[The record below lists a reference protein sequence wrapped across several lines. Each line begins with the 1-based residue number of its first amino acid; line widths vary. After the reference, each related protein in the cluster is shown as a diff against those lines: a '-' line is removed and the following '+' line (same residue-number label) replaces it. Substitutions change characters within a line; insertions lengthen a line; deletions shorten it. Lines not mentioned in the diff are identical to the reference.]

1 MCFFKKYTY
10 QDFSRNDWSGGTST
24 QLVIYPSE
32 SDLSKQN
39 FEFRISTAS
48 IDVEESQFTQFF
60 SHKRIICSLLNPITL
75 IHSDSQPFYLTPF
88 VPYSFDGWMK
98 TKCVGKTI
106 DFNVVFNDGWDAS
119 IKVYQIDSM
128 IDMDYIQSYSDLTY
142 LFQVKGESFINTFLL
157 EESELLLFKEI
168 PDDFNLKIVNTD
180 SLLVCVKLKKYNKL
194 KL

>member
-32 SDLSKQN
+32 SDLLKQN

-60 SHKRIICSLLNPITL
+60 LHKRIICSLQNPITL
-75 IHSDSQPFYLTPF
+75 IHSEIQPFYLTPL
-88 VPYSFDGWMK
+88 VPYSFDRGMT
-98 TKCVGKTI
+98 TKCIGKTI
-106 DFNVVFNDGWDAS
+106 DFNVIFNDSWDAS

-128 IDMDYIQSYSDLTY
+128 IDMAYIQSYSDLTY
-142 LFQVKGESFINTFLL
+142 FFQVQGESFINAILL
-157 EESELLLFKEI
+157 EESELMLFKEI
-168 PDDFNLKIVNTD
+168 PDDFNLKIVNKD
-180 SLLVCVKLKKYNKL
+180 SLLVCIKLKNIIN
-194 KL
+194 

>member
-32 SDLSKQN
+32 SDLLKQN

-60 SHKRIICSLLNPITL
+60 LHKRIICSLLNPITL
-75 IHSDSQPFYLTPF
+75 IHSDIQPFCLTPL
-88 VPYSFDGWMK
+88 VPYSFDGGMT
-98 TKCVGKTI
+98 TKCIGKTI
-106 DFNVVFNDGWDAS
+106 DFNVIFNDSWDAS

-128 IDMDYIQSYSDLTY
+128 IDMAYIQSYSDLTY
-142 LFQVKGESFINTFLL
+142 FFQVQGESFINAILL
-157 EESELLLFKEI
+157 EESELLLFKEM
-168 PDDFNLKIVNTD
+168 PDDFNLKIVNKD
-180 SLLVCVKLKKYNKL
+180 SLLVCVKLKNIIN
-194 KL
+194 

>member
-32 SDLSKQN
+32 SDLLKQN

-60 SHKRIICSLLNPITL
+60 LHKRIICSLLNPITL
-75 IHSDSQPFYLTPF
+75 IHSDIQPFCLTPL
-88 VPYSFDGWMK
+88 VPYSFDGGMT

-106 DFNVVFNDGWDAS
+106 DFNVIFNDSWDAS

-128 IDMDYIQSYSDLTY
+128 IDMAYIQSYSDLTY
-142 LFQVKGESFINTFLL
+142 FFQVQGESFINAILL
-157 EESELLLFKEI
+157 EESELLLFKEM
-168 PDDFNLKIVNTD
+168 PDDFNLKIVNKD
-180 SLLVCVKLKKYNKL
+180 SLLVCVKLKNIIN
-194 KL
+194 

>member
-32 SDLSKQN
+32 SDLLKQN

-60 SHKRIICSLLNPITL
+60 LHKRIICSLLNPITL
-75 IHSDSQPFYLTPF
+75 IHSDIQPFCLTPL
-88 VPYSFDGWMK
+88 VPYSFDGGMT

-106 DFNVVFNDGWDAS
+106 DFNVIFNDSWDAS

-128 IDMDYIQSYSDLTY
+128 IDMAYIQSYSDLTY
-142 LFQVKGESFINTFLL
+142 FFQVQGESFINAILL
-157 EESELLLFKEI
+157 EESELLLFKEV
-168 PDDFNLKIVNTD
+168 PDDFNLKIVNKD
-180 SLLVCVKLKKYNKL
+180 SLLVCVKLKNIIN
-194 KL
+194 

>member
-32 SDLSKQN
+32 SDLLKQN

-60 SHKRIICSLLNPITL
+60 LHKRIICSLLNPITL
-75 IHSDSQPFYLTPF
+75 IHSDIQPFCLTPL
-88 VPYSFDGWMK
+88 VPYSFDGGMT

-106 DFNVVFNDGWDAS
+106 DFNVIFNDSWDAS

-128 IDMDYIQSYSDLTY
+128 IDMAYIQSYSDLTY
-142 LFQVKGESFINTFLL
+142 FFQVQGESFINAILL

-168 PDDFNLKIVNTD
+168 PDDFNLKIVNKD
-180 SLLVCVKLKKYNKL
+180 SLLVCIKLKNIIN
-194 KL
+194 

>member
-60 SHKRIICSLLNPITL
+60 FHKRIICSLLNPITL
-75 IHSDSQPFYLTPF
+75 IHSDIQPFYLTPL
-88 VPYSFDGWMK
+88 VPYSFDGGMT
-98 TKCVGKTI
+98 TKCIGKTI
-106 DFNVVFNDGWDAS
+106 DFNVIFNDSWDAS

-128 IDMDYIQSYSDLTY
+128 IDMAYIQSYSDLTY
-142 LFQVKGESFINTFLL
+142 FFQVQGESFINAILL
-157 EESELLLFKEI
+157 EESELLLFKEM
-168 PDDFNLKIVNTD
+168 PDDFNLKIVNKD
-180 SLLVCVKLKKYNKL
+180 SLLVCVKLKNIIN
-194 KL
+194 